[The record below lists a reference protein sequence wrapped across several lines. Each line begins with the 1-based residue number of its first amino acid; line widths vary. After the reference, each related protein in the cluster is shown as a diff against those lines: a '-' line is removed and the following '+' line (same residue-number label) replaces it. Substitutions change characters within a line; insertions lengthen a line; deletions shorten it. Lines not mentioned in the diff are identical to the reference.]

1 MRHLELQYTGVIEVI
16 ANPYGDQADLD
27 KLSMLAS
34 VRLKHEK
41 SVEDVIAV
49 KLSKLADDKV
59 VKSLHIARQLDHEKI
74 DALGNRIDKLLKS
87 NLTLRDEGL
96 KNEEDSHEIGLYFK
110 REMEIKDE
118 IIARLNEELIK
129 RDTQLKFEAE
139 KIRSKFDGNLN
150 DLRLGTEQL
159 ISDLR
164 AKLVASENDLRA
176 LEDYRKT
183 KHAHD
188 QKLLSL
194 ERILQEERES
204 NALAL
209 HNQERNFIAQK
220 AVTLRDL
227 DKRKDL
233 IRDGALQEAKEAMSI
248 EARRVLADNNRM
260 YDELKFLQTMATDI
274 EAEKVLADRIFIV
287 VLASGL
293 RFQARFLT
301 NYSISRKYRHFYS
314 WSSIQSTGK

>member
-1 MRHLELQYTGVIEVI
+1 
-16 ANPYGDQADLD
+16 
-27 KLSMLAS
+27 MLAS

-274 EAEKVLADRIFIV
+274 EAEKVLADKIFIV

-301 NYSISRKYRHFYS
+301 NCYISRKHRRFYS

>member
-1 MRHLELQYTGVIEVI
+1 ML
-16 ANPYGDQADLD
+16 
-27 KLSMLAS
+27 LSSLS
-34 VRLKHEK
+34 SKHKK

-87 NLTLRDEGL
+87 NLLLRDDGL

-139 KIRSKFDGNLN
+139 KIRGKFDANLN

-164 AKLVASENDLRA
+164 TKLIATENDLRT

-183 KHAHD
+183 KLAHD
-188 QKLLSL
+188 LKLVSL

-204 NALAL
+204 NAQAL

-220 AVTLRDL
+220 AVTLRDM

-233 IRDGALQEAKEAMSI
+233 IRDGALQEAKESMSV

-260 YDELKFLQTMATDI
+260 YDELKFLQAMTTDI
-274 EAEKVLADRIFIV
+274 EAEKVLAD
-287 VLASGL
+287 
-293 RFQARFLT
+293 
-301 NYSISRKYRHFYS
+301 K
-314 WSSIQSTGK
+314 

>member
-1 MRHLELQYTGVIEVI
+1 M
-16 ANPYGDQADLD
+16 
-27 KLSMLAS
+27 MLAPLRS
-34 VRLKHEK
+34 KHEK

-49 KLSKLADDKV
+49 KLSKFTDDKV

-96 KNEEDSHEIGLYFK
+96 KNEEDSHEIDLYFK

-118 IIARLNEELIK
+118 IIAKLNEELIK

-150 DLRLGTEQL
+150 DLRMGTEK
-159 ISDLR
+159 IIADLR
-164 AKLVASENDLRA
+164 TKLIAAENGLRT
-176 LEDYRKT
+176 LEDYRIT

-194 ERILQEERES
+194 ERVLQGEREL
-204 NALAL
+204 NVLTL

-233 IRDGALQEAKEAMSI
+233 IRDGAVQEAKDAMSV
-248 EARRVLADNNRM
+248 EARRILAENNRM
-260 YDELKFLQTMATDI
+260 YDELNFLQTVATDV
-274 EAEKVLADRIFIV
+274 EAEKVLADN
-287 VLASGL
+287 
-293 RFQARFLT
+293 RFLVLV
-301 NYSISRKYRHFYS
+301 
-314 WSSIQSTGK
+314 

>member
-1 MRHLELQYTGVIEVI
+1 
-16 ANPYGDQADLD
+16 
-27 KLSMLAS
+27 MLAS

-274 EAEKVLADRIFIV
+274 
-287 VLASGL
+287 
-293 RFQARFLT
+293 
-301 NYSISRKYRHFYS
+301 
-314 WSSIQSTGK
+314 